1 VAFFRLT
8 IAVKILIGYLGLAV
22 VVVLISAM
30 TLLSLKKLND
40 INSDI
45 ISGDAPIIELSD
57 KLIDTILAQE
67 LYGRRYSLFEKSRT
81 ARPLQ

>member
-1 VAFFRLT
+1 MARWPFFRLT

-30 TLLSLKKLND
+30 TLRSLKKLND

-45 ISGDAPIIELSD
+45 ISGE
-57 KLIDTILAQE
+57 
-67 LYGRRYSLFEKSRT
+67 RR
-81 ARPLQ
+81 

>member
-1 VAFFRLT
+1 MARWPFFRLT

-57 KLIDTILAQE
+57 KLIDIILAQE
-67 LYGRRYSLFEKSRT
+67 LYGRR
-81 ARPLQ
+81 